1 MREAFATKPWLKYVL
16 IAVIALGLVAAG
28 IGVGR
33 LTTPAPTPSAPTP
46 APTPTAT
53 PTGPNVPVYSTVM
66 TEVAGAPG
74 LWWGTATVTSGYTDT
89 ILGVP
94 IGWKH
99 TVDGAIGAAIS
110 TAASVSSLNNAKPD
124 TAKQLDD
131 RLLTANA
138 QRNLRTTR
146 EQWDKTKAWFH
157 LNDEGQPLDGSG
169 DISTTRT
176 LHWASYPR
184 YAAYKVTELHSSG
197 TDLDTVNVSAW
208 MPLVYGVTQNENNL
222 SPLQLE
228 WVQLDLVMKWEDGDW
243 RTDSF
248 ASVKTPQGSE
258 RRANLPWSTVASLL
272 GPGWSIPADA
282 TDKPYPGVVLAR

>member
-99 TVDGAIGAAIS
+99 TVDGAIGAG
-110 TAASVSSLNNAKPD
+110 VSSFVSLTSLNNAKLD
-124 TAKQLDD
+124 TSRQLDD

-138 QRNLRTTR
+138 RQAHRTTQ
-146 EQWDKTKAWFH
+146 EYWDITKAWYH
-157 LNDEGQPLDGSG
+157 LNNEGQPLDGAG
-169 DISTTRT
+169 DISTSRK
-176 LHWASYPR
+176 LYWQGYPR
-184 YAAYKVTELHSSG
+184 YAAYKVTELHSTG
-197 TDLDTVNVSAW
+197 TDLDTVHVSVW
-208 MPLVYGVTQNENNL
+208 MPTVDGVTESDDL
-222 SPLQLE
+222 SPLRLQ
-228 WVQLDLVMKWEDGDW
+228 WGQMNLVMKWEDGDW

-248 ASVKTPQGSE
+248 EPAQAPQGSE
-258 RRANLPWSTVASLL
+258 RRANLPWATVASLL

-282 TDKPYPGVVLAR
+282 TDKPYAGVVLAR